1 MLKFWL
7 KIVCVH
13 VFLISKVS
21 GFFFFLGYVA
31 ATQGNIYSMSKSKNR
46 KWVYFGSS
54 VVQQMCCL
62 SVSFSDCGTC
72 YQLNMGVVIGI
83 ITCDIILTLLI
94 TISVYCFV
102 SREKRKNS
110 LHACKNSSETGM
122 CLFVCLFERKRLGC
136 KHKWT
141 CYFVLS

>member
-1 MLKFWL
+1 MVLKFWL
-7 KIVCVH
+7 KTVCVCR
-13 VFLISKVS
+13 FLISNVS
-21 GFFFFLGYVA
+21 HIFSGYVA
-31 ATQGNIYSMSKSKNR
+31 ATQGNIYSISKSKSR

-54 VVQQMCCL
+54 VIQQTCYV

-94 TISVYCFV
+94 TISVYCFA
-102 SREKRKNS
+102 SREKRKKS
-110 LHACKNSSETGM
+110 LHTHKNSSETGM

-136 KHKWT
+136 KHKRTW
-141 CYFVLS
+141 CFVLS

>member
-1 MLKFWL
+1 MWQQLKVISILWAKV
-7 KIVCVH
+7 KI
-13 VFLISKVS
+13 
-21 GFFFFLGYVA
+21 
-31 ATQGNIYSMSKSKNR
+31 

-122 CLFVCLFERKRLGC
+122 CVFVCLREKDLDVNINELVTSSCLKTKENFASPQADQRRWKLQSHLIR
-136 KHKWT
+136 
-141 CYFVLS
+141 